1 MKISEFKEL
10 AVFPDGKK
18 YYLWPE
24 SKMPDAQPQQIAA
37 TTEEAA
43 AEDFKPENNRIA
55 YIQWFRP
62 PEKNIRTDACMI
74 VISGG
79 GYSNCCDM
87 PAFAPFVG
95 RLLAAGIN
103 CVNFIYRTP
112 RPVGLP
118 IYKTAWEDGQ
128 RAVRMVRSQAA
139 EHGFSPDKIGVVG
152 CSAGSHLCMLL
163 ALSSQ
168 TPAYKPIDTLDEV
181 PCNVAWA
188 IPMCPAYVLSDGFLA
203 PNEKGGHGDDVVLD
217 DVFAFDGNSC
227 PCCFIHGGLDPYSPM
242 GSVKAY
248 RRLRQM
254 GVQTE
259 LHLEAKA
266 LHGFGNYDRLDSP
279 QIAIDFLKRIG
290 AIPLHNSLEADLAAI
305 AKWEKDRL
313 AGCQGD
319 LDLL

>member
-1 MKISEFKEL
+1 MKIAEFNEL
-10 AVFPDGKK
+10 AVFPEGKK
-18 YYLWPE
+18 YYLWPDG
-24 SKMPDAQPQQIAA
+24 KMPDAQPHQIAA
-37 TTEEAA
+37 TTEEAN
-43 AEDFKPENNRIA
+43 AEGFKPGDNRIA
-55 YIQWFRP
+55 YIQWFRS
-62 PEKNIRTDACMI
+62 PEENVRTDACMI
-74 VISGG
+74 IISGG
-79 GYSNCCDM
+79 GYNNCCDM
-87 PAFAPFVG
+87 KAFAPFVG

-112 RPVGLP
+112 RSAILP

-139 EHGFSPDKIGVVG
+139 EHGFSPEKIGVVG

-168 TPAYKPIDTLDEV
+168 TTTYKPIDELDEI
-181 PCNVAWA
+181 PCNVAWS
-188 IPMCPAYVLSDGFLA
+188 IPMCPAYVLSDGLLT

-217 DVFAFDGNSC
+217 EAFAFDSNSC
-227 PCCFIHGGLDPYSPM
+227 PCCFMHGGLDQYSPM

-254 GVQTE
+254 GITTE

-266 LHGFGNYDRLDSP
+266 AHGFANYNRLDTP
-279 QIAIDFLKRIG
+279 QVALDFLKRIG
-290 AIPLHNSLEADLAAI
+290 VIPTHNSLEADMAAI

-313 AGCQGD
+313 AGCQGN